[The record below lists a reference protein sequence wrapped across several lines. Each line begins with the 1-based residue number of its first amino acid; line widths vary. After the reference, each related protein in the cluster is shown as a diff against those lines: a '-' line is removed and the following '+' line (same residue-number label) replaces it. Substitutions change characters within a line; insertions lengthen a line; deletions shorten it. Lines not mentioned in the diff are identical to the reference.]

1 MAKFK
6 IGDPKPVN
14 SGRKPGVKN
23 KTTQEIRE
31 AIQKVLADKVDELAD
46 DLLLMPEFKQ
56 WQILTGVAKYVMPTL
71 AKNEN
76 DTTLSGEVKYNV
88 NINFVDTGNDSD
100 PDSDPDSED

>member
-23 KTTQEIRE
+23 KTTQEIRD

-46 DLLLMPEFKQ
+46 DLALMPEFKQ
-56 WQILTGVAKYVMPTL
+56 WTILSAVAKYVMPQL
-71 AKNEN
+71 AKND
-76 DTTLSGEVKYNV
+76 DTVEHSGEI
-88 NINFVDTGNDSD
+88 NITVSYSDSD
-100 PDSDPDSED
+100 MNPTGDNESDA